1 MTQKPI
7 YTVTYPHGGL
17 VCKTDWPPMAEAAW
31 SRASRDTF
39 GGYARCTLSVD
50 GRERAAGNSTQ
61 SGLRWPANFDAVG
74 VPELYKATLLLAR
87 QLNIDAAELAVVAT
101 QKGLPLSRANID
113 DGRRGKGG
121 CMAEVHVLL
130 HCIVH
135 VIKSAENIPD
145 ER

>member
-17 VCKTDWPPMAEAAW
+17 VCKTDWQPMAEAAW
-31 SRASRDTF
+31 NRASRDTF

-50 GRERAAGNSTQ
+50 GREVAAGNSTQ
-61 SGLRWPANFDAVG
+61 NGLRWPANLDTVG
-74 VPELYKATLLLAR
+74 VPELYKAALLLAQ
-87 QLNIDAAELAVVAT
+87 QLGVGAAELAEVAA

-121 CMAEVHVLL
+121 SMAEVYVLL

-135 VIKSAENIPD
+135 VIKTVDDP
-145 ER
+145 R